1 MTEQKKYIISENVLN
16 GIKAML
22 GQMPY
27 QTIAGVMGEIDRDVV
42 EYAEY
47 VYNGVLKESK

>member
-1 MTEQKKYIISENVLN
+1 MTEQKKYIISENILN

-27 QTIAGVMGEIDRDVV
+27 QTIAGVMDEIDRDVV
-42 EYAEY
+42 EYY
-47 VYNGVLKESK
+47 DDKFGVKGVN